1 MLEGNALQTTGLPAE
16 PGPSSGKIKVKL
28 ICPLFEV
35 VTMEADKV
43 LLPAQNGD
51 FLILPERAPIFIS
64 LKAGRMIIYNEGKEP
79 LSYLISRGICEVRR
93 NLCPVLA
100 WGGKEDKIDPRIIAG
115 HLKEAESMMKGVVSS
130 LEKHEV
136 AARIEFFKN
145 VLNEMKYIPD
155 GTEEAKEMKFDVHNL
170 KKVL

>member
-1 MLEGNALQTTGLPAE
+1 MLEANTLQTTGLPAE
-16 PGPSSGKIKVKL
+16 PGPNNGKIRVKL

-35 VTMEADKV
+35 ITVEADKV

-79 LSYLISRGICEVRR
+79 LSYLISRGICEIRR

-115 HLKEAESMMKGVVSS
+115 HLKEAERAMKEVVSS
-130 LEKHEV
+130 IEKHEV
-136 AARIEFFKN
+136 IARVEFFKN
-145 VLNEMKYIPD
+145 VLQELNYIPD
-155 GTEEAKEMKFDVHNL
+155 GTETSLDMKFDVQKL
-170 KKVL
+170 KEVL